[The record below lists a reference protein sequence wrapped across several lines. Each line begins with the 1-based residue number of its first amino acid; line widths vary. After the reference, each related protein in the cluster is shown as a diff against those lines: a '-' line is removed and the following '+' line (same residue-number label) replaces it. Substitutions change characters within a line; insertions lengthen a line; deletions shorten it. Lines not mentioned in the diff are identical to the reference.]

1 MVVWKPTAETKVFR
15 LEKRF
20 EKIKKSCW
28 QTKAVMIRYQSCRWE
43 QQQRRITDLWQ
54 INSNA
59 TLKIP
64 RFSEKWIARF
74 KNKQIDEKDREATRI
89 NSKQCQ
95 IKLAGKKLFNMRVWS
110 WLRMNAGGVPNTCK
124 SNGIYMKPSDCKF
137 SGGRVS
143 NAWVTCLVL
152 GDNSWK
158 RLLIPHKRTASHEAV
173 WKTPVVQDG
182 PASD

>member
-1 MVVWKPTAETKVFR
+1 MLWKINVKSCWQSR
-15 LEKRF
+15 KQYGSM
-20 EKIKKSCW
+20 KIHRRNEGFSVGKKIWKNQKSCW

-95 IKLAGKKLFNMRVWS
+95 IKLVGKNFLTWEFDPGSGWTLAACLTHASRTEFTWS
-110 WLRMNAGGVPNTCK
+110 LAIVNLVADG
-124 SNGIYMKPSDCKF
+124 
-137 SGGRVS
+137 
-143 NAWVTCLVL
+143 WVTR
-152 GDNSWK
+152 G
-158 RLLIPHKRTASHEAV
+158 
-173 WKTPVVQDG
+173 
-182 PASD
+182 

>member
-1 MVVWKPTAETKVFR
+1 MGWRKVDCPILGAFTNRAKYFSKKVKKVVDFLIHFCYYNKVACDW
-15 LEKRF
+15 
-20 EKIKKSCW
+20 SG
-28 QTKAVMIRYQSCRWE
+28 KAP
-43 QQQRRITDLWQ
+43 WQ

-59 TLKIP
+59 TLKH
-64 RFSEKWIARF
+64 SK
-74 KNKQIDEKDREATRI
+74 KNKFQKKVSNETKPKRSKPDERVWDR
-89 NSKQCQ
+89 
-95 IKLAGKKLFNMRVWS
+95 IKHYNMRVWS
-110 WLRMNAGGVPNTCK
+110 WLRMNAGGVLNTCK
-124 SNGIYMKPSDCKF
+124 SNGVCMKPSDCRL